1 MSVYLDPLRR
11 ASENKVLSTKAYVD
25 KSHSLYGDSSKTNLG
40 LAKDYDKIDM

>member
-25 KSHSLYGDSSKTNLG
+25 KSNSLYAASNKTNLG
-40 LAKDYDKIDM
+40 LAKDYDKINM